1 MNYFHL
7 RVLTT
12 NFLEITVA
20 SLLVNNQFGY
30 GVSVIDP
37 PASKGFLVA
46 LPQRVQG
53 LGLSRVKASGE

>member
-1 MNYFHL
+1 
-7 RVLTT
+7 VLTT

-30 GVSVIDP
+30 GVFVIDP